1 MPSNHNLYFS
11 TIKINNKLLNLIQ
24 YSKLLRSNMYLNSHN
39 RYNKL
44 NFNKNK
50 SILILNRKISQDSI
64 IFNNLSNIFNNL
76 SNIFKNLSNIF
87 NKIYNMIYLILL
99 LKVIAKLLLDHHQ
112 LVNLVIYNLAFKWQ
126 WNIIK
131 PKNH

>member
-24 YSKLLRSNMYLNSHN
+24 YGKLLKSNMYLNSHN

-87 NKIYNMIYLILL
+87 NKISKMIYLILL
-99 LKVIAKLLLDHHQ
+99 LKVIVKLLLDHHQ

-126 WNIIK
+126 RNIFK